1 MCRIQQSALESA
13 FSGVY
18 SLPELCV
25 ARCVCLLLCSV
36 MYVLCYVVSVVR
48 TCGCVCV
55 LCACCRRGGLE
66 EEEEDEDGD
75 IEEERG
81 RRATVK
87 IQTPH
92 RDVVVVRSQG
102 RESTSWGPSPSSD
115 YEGLSMDCY
124 ENRRVVATVLGAVP
138 VTRSRCRILI
148 LEARH

>member
-1 MCRIQQSALESA
+1 M
-13 FSGVY
+13 
-18 SLPELCV
+18 LCCICC
-25 ARCVCLLLCSV
+25 A
-36 MYVLCYVVSVVR
+36 YVWV
-48 TCGCVCV
+48 CVCV

-66 EEEEDEDGD
+66 EEEDGD

>member
-1 MCRIQQSALESA
+1 
-13 FSGVY
+13 
-18 SLPELCV
+18 
-25 ARCVCLLLCSV
+25 
-36 MYVLCYVVSVVR
+36 MYYYVVSAVR
-48 TCGCVCV
+48 TCGCVCGCVVCV
-55 LCACCRRGGLE
+55 LSAEWAGGGG
-66 EEEEDEDGD
+66 GD

-102 RESTSWGPSPSSD
+102 RESTSWGLSPSSD

-124 ENRRVVATVLGAVP
+124 ENRRGVATVLGAVP

>member
-1 MCRIQQSALESA
+1 MYYVML
-13 FSGVY
+13 Y
-18 SLPELCV
+18 LLCV
-25 ARCVCLLLCSV
+25 RV
-36 MYVLCYVVSVVR
+36 
-48 TCGCVCV
+48 GVCV
-55 LCACCRRGGLE
+55 LCACCRRGGLEE